1 MWEVLINSFS
11 PKKLFKG
18 KLDKNTRNF
27 LKENDNFENIFL
39 YLLYYIFSISTNLE
53 YYTKY
58 IFILDWF
65 AENHIQFIFMRKRH
79 LLLILRTLYCSVVE
93 TEYIKYI
100 YLKLYK

>member
-27 LKENDNFENIFL
+27 LKENDNFENIF
-39 YLLYYIFSISTNLE
+39 YIFYIIFSAFQPIWNIIQN
-53 YYTKY
+53 

-79 LLLILRTLYCSVVE
+79 LLLILCTLYCSVVE